1 VSCSIEQMLEKD
13 LIQLLQRES
22 FLNYCFK
29 RNDNDVRY
37 WDQWLEDHPED
48 ALQVEELRRTVIMMA
63 KASQETLRDQHFEEL
78 QQKMAALPVLPVK
91 KKSFW
96 KISYA
101 AAAIITV
108 FGGMLFYLRNPK
120 PVQHNFNAQKREIIT
135 PGSNKAILTLAN
147 GQKIALTDSVNG
159 QIAVQAGIKIKKA
172 AQGQI
177 VYELPAETGDNTQ
190 SPVYNTIEAP
200 NGGQWEVVLPD
211 RSKVWLNARSSLNY
225 PTYFAGNE
233 RRVKLKGEAY
243 FEITHDEKMPFRV
256 DSKTQTVEV
265 LGTHFN
271 IMAYDNDQLMKTT
284 LLQGSVRIS
293 DHGRT
298 RILAPGE
305 QAQVSDE
312 ALQVTRDADIEDVI
326 SWKNGYFK
334 FNESLE
340 SIMRKVARW
349 YDVDIIYTDN
359 MDQSLRFGGKISR
372 YKNLTSTL
380 KIMELT
386 GNVHF
391 KVEGRRVI
399 VMP

>member
-1 VSCSIEQMLEKD
+1 MLEKD
-13 LIQLLQRES
+13 LIQLLQQES

-48 ALQVEELRRTVIMMA
+48 ALQIEELRRTVMMMA

-78 QQKMAALPVLPVK
+78 QQKMAAAPIFAVK

-96 KISYA
+96 KISYTA
-101 AAAIITV
+101 AAAVLILTSAV
-108 FGGMLFYLRNPK
+108 GFLYLRSLK
-120 PVQHNFNAQKREIIT
+120 PVQQKVIAQKKEIIA

-159 QIAVQAGIKIKKA
+159 QVAIQAGIKIKKN

-177 VYELPAETGDNTQ
+177 VYELPAEAGDNTQ

-211 RSKVWLNARSSLNY
+211 RSKVWLNARSSLTY
-225 PTYFAGNE
+225 PTYFTGGE
-233 RRVKLKGEAY
+233 RGVKLKGEAY
-243 FEITHDEKMPFRV
+243 FEITHNEKMPFRV
-256 DSKTQTVEV
+256 TSKTQTVEV

-271 IMAYDNDQLMKTT
+271 IMAYDNEQLMKTT

-298 RILAPGE
+298 RILVPGE
-305 QAQVSDE
+305 QAQVSNE
-312 ALQVTRDADIEDVI
+312 ALQVTRDADIEDVV

-349 YDVDIIYTDN
+349 YDVDIVYDKN
-359 MDQSLRFGGKISR
+359 VDESVRFGGKISR
-372 YKNLTSTL
+372 YKNLTSAL

-391 KVEGRRVI
+391 KIEGRRVT
-399 VMP
+399 VMQ